1 MSSSFITVPKT
12 SVINIPLLVAL
23 LITSILHFLVI
34 SELNIHFPETAPQH
48 NRVEVTLLK
57 PKTVTQVSPVTAIQK
72 PAEIKPEVAEI
83 PTPKSEPSVIDS
95 TTKPAPKKRRRH
107 TQPVQ
112 KTTVHRK
119 KPVLEPTI
127 AKSQP
132 EPVLSAPDSSE
143 LAAATPAPPVE
154 PVIAE
159 PTPEPKLETPA
170 AVAETVVPP
179 VKPAEVEK
187 PVAVTES
194 AQPELLDKPVTAPAK
209 TNKKARKKSA
219 RKSSSSPENTQ
230 PTLSMDDLA
239 AQIAQVGEKFGTQ
252 APTASESRI
261 KTLSAVRK
269 HKASAQ
275 QYKQDWRR
283 KIEGIANLNFPEA
296 ARQKDFSARLI
307 IEVGINADGS
317 IHSLRVKKSS
327 GTPPLDEAAKNIVQM
342 GAPFAPLPKDLAEEI
357 DVLVLQQPMQFSDES
372 GVTVQ

>member
-23 LITSILHFLVI
+23 LITSILHFLVL
-34 SELNIHFPETAPQH
+34 SELNIHFPETAPQQ

-57 PKTVTQVSPVTAIQK
+57 PKIVTQVPPVTASQK
-72 PAEIKPEVAEI
+72 PAEIQPEVAEI

-112 KTTVHRK
+112 KTAGHRK
-119 KPVLEPTI
+119 KPVFEPTI

-132 EPVLSAPDSSE
+132 EPVLAVPDSSE
-143 LAAATPAPPVE
+143 LPIATPAPPVE

-159 PTPEPKLETPA
+159 PKIETPA

-194 AQPELLDKPVTAPAK
+194 AQPEPINKPVNTPAK
-209 TNKKARKKSA
+209 THKKSRKKSP
-219 RKSSSSPENTQ
+219 RKSSSRPENIQ

-252 APTASESRI
+252 APTASENRI

-283 KIEGIANLNFPEA
+283 KIEGIANLNFPKA

-342 GAPFAPLPKDLAEEI
+342 GAPFAPLPKDLAEEV
-357 DVLVLQQPMQFSDES
+357 DVLILQQPMQFSDES